1 MHGPGQDHDLQL
13 DSDPATTIRMASKDA
28 ALPAQGNGSSFDI
41 TKDKFN
47 LTTFSGRLQHFF
59 SVTSPLT
66 LFASTSKLVDARKL
80 VDDTEAQFPRDR
92 RRGQYVVSREQAEKY
107 WKAQQLVQSSVHPDT
122 GDVVPLPFR
131 MASFVPT
138 NLLVVAGMLGA
149 NTLRSTIFW
158 QWANQSLNVLVNY
171 NNAPATSPLTM
182 TEIGTAYVGATSAA
196 LGIAIGMTR
205 GVPHLPVSQ
214 GTKLVLGRLVPFFS
228 VATAGVVNL
237 SCMRWK
243 ELVEGIPVYYR
254 DEDGERHKIGDSAAA
269 GRRAVGLTAA
279 SRILTNI
286 PTLILPPLMLSY
298 LQRKRIVPA
307 SGMWAKVA
315 DLGLIGTS
323 LLVFLPPALASSPQT
338 STVRPAALE
347 SRFHDVKDKEG
358 RAVEVL
364 EFNKGL

>member
-1 MHGPGQDHDLQL
+1 
-13 DSDPATTIRMASKDA
+13 MASKDGA
-28 ALPAQGNGSSFDI
+28 AGGPKQVDI
-41 TKDKFN
+41 AKDRYD

-59 SVTSPLT
+59 TVTSPLT
-66 LFASTSKLVDARKL
+66 LLASKYKLVEARKL
-80 VDDTEAQFPRDR
+80 VDDIEARFPRDR
-92 RRGQYVVSREQAEKY
+92 RRGQYLVDPQQAEQY

-131 MASFVPT
+131 MSAFVPT

-149 NTLRSTIFW
+149 SSLRSTIFW

-171 NNAPATSPLTM
+171 SNAPATSPLTA
-182 TEIGTAYVGATSAA
+182 TEIGTAYAGATTAA
-196 LGIAIGMTR
+196 VSIAIGMTR
-205 GVPHLPVSQ
+205 GVPRLPVSQ
-214 GTKLVLGRLVPFFS
+214 ATKAVLGRLVPFFS

-254 DEDGERHKIGDSAAA
+254 DEDGERHKVGESAAA
-269 GRRAVGLTAA
+269 GRRAVGLTAG

-286 PTLILPPLMLSY
+286 PTLILPPLMLTY

-338 STVRPAALE
+338 ATVRPAALE

-358 RAVEVL
+358 KPVEFL

>member
-1 MHGPGQDHDLQL
+1 
-13 DSDPATTIRMASKDA
+13 MASKEA
-28 ALPAQGNGSSFDI
+28 VSPAQGNPSSSIDI
-41 TKDKFN
+41 TKDRYN

-66 LFASTSKLVDARKL
+66 LFASTEKLVDARKL

-92 RRGQYVVSREQAEKY
+92 KRGQYVVSREQAEKY

-131 MASFVPT
+131 MSAFVPT
-138 NLLVVAGMLGA
+138 NLLVVGGMLGA
-149 NTLRSTIFW
+149 STLRQTIFW

-171 NNAPATSPLTM
+171 SNAPATSPLTA
-182 TEIGTAYVGATSAA
+182 TEIGTAYVGATTAA
-196 LGIAIGMTR
+196 LSIAIGMTR
-205 GVPHLPVSQ
+205 GVPRLPVSQ
-214 GTKLVLGRLVPFFS
+214 GTKLILGRLVPFFS

-254 DEDGERHKIGDSAAA
+254 DEDGERHKIGESAAA
-269 GRRAVGLTAA
+269 GRRAVGLTAG

-323 LLVFLPPALASSPQT
+323 LLLFLPPALASSPQT
-338 STVRPAALE
+338 ATVRPTALE
-347 SRFHDVKDKEG
+347 ARFHDVKDKAG
-358 RAVEVL
+358 NPVEEL

>member
-1 MHGPGQDHDLQL
+1 
-13 DSDPATTIRMASKDA
+13 MASVSEKATGQVDIAKDR
-28 ALPAQGNGSSFDI
+28 FD
-41 TKDKFN
+41 
-47 LTTFSGRLQHFF
+47 LTTFTGRLQHFF
-59 SVTSPLT
+59 TVTSPLT
-66 LFASTSKLVDARKL
+66 LLASKSQLVEARNLVDS
-80 VDDTEAQFPRDR
+80 TESQFPKNR
-92 RRGQYVVSREQAEKY
+92 RKGQYLVSKQEAEKY

-131 MASFVPT
+131 MSAFVPT
-138 NLLVVAGMLGA
+138 NLLVVGGMLGA
-149 NTLRSTIFW
+149 NTLASTIFW

-171 NNAPATSPLTM
+171 SNAPASAPLSM
-182 TEIGTAYVGATSAA
+182 TEVGTAYVGATSAA

-205 GVPHLPVSQ
+205 GVPKLPVSQ
-214 GTKLVLGRLVPFFS
+214 GTKAILSRLVPFFS

-237 SCMRWK
+237 SFMRYN
-243 ELVEGIPVYYR
+243 ELLNGIPVYYR
-254 DEDGERHKIGDSAAA
+254 DEEGERHKVGESSAA

-298 LQRKRIVPA
+298 LQRKKVVPA

-323 LLVFLPPALASSPQT
+323 LLIFLPPALASSPQT
-338 STVRPAALE
+338 ATVRPAALE
-347 SRFHDVKDKEG
+347 ARFHDVKDKEG
-358 RAVEVL
+358 KPVEFL